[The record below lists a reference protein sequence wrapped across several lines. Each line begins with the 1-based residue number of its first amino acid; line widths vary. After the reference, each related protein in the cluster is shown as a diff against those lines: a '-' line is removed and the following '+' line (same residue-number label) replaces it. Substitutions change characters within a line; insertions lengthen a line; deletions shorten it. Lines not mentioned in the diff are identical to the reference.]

1 MKANKKGISLIVLV
15 ITIIVIII
23 LAAAVILTLNNN
35 NPIEKAGQAVTSNDK
50 SEVKTALSLYLAT
63 EQANSATYSS
73 PLMLAQGTDPETYA
87 AATTVR
93 IAETAGTSSTTQL
106 ELSFEDIGLPEMA
119 TNYTEAVYTVATG
132 KVELT
137 RK

>member
-73 PLMLAQGTDPETYA
+73 PLMLAQGTDPETYKA
-87 AATTVR
+87 
-93 IAETAGTSSTTQL
+93 AETVTIDAAGGDSTTTDL
-106 ELSFEDIGLPEMA
+106 KLTWSDIGLTEMA
-119 TNYTEAVYTVATG
+119 TNYTKAVYDVSAGT
-132 KVELT
+132 VELT